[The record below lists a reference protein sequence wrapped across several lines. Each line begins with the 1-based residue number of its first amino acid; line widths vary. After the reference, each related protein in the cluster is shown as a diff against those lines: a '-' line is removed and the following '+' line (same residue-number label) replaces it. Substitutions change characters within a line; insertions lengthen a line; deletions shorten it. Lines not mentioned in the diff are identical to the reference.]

1 MPTSIKRTEVLIN
14 REALVNFRFCGNSGT
29 CTFLGVGV
37 VDAGKYEQWNKQKA
51 EVYLGSSSIFLVCCS
66 ESGTFLGVGGSFLGA
81 SFLSLDACSFSA
93 LRASSTA
100 DASSSVSMAVFVRTR
115 LADRGRL
122 DGFFWSTMFFSQINL

>member
-1 MPTSIKRTEVLIN
+1 MNNEIN
-14 REALVNFRFCGNSGT
+14 RRLRC
-29 CTFLGVGV
+29 
-37 VDAGKYEQWNKQKA
+37 Y
-51 EVYLGSSSIFLVCCS
+51 YLGSSRIFLVCCS

-122 DGFFWSTMFFSQINL
+122 DGFFWSTMFCSQINL